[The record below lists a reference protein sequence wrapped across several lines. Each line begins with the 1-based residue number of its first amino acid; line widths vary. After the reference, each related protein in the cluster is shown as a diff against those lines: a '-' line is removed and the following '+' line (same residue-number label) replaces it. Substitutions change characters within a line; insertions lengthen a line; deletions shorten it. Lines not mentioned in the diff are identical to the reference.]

1 MKKFVLTAKF
11 FINGVKNCKKYKN
24 MNFLRSVIEEFYMMF
39 AVMGLKL
46 YVNYANGTAVFE
58 E

>member
-11 FINGVKNCKKYKN
+11 FIYGVKNHKKYEH
-24 MNFLRSVIEEFYMMF
+24 MNFLQSVIEELYMMF

-46 YVNYANGTAVFE
+46 YINYANGTAVFE